1 MIRRSHL
8 DIYVWPLALICSLG
22 MVLPIW
28 FHHSVIETRAG
39 FVTRAEAQEWAKRE
53 AHSHQCVADT
63 DETEIHDASETGLD
77 LTDGHPITITLKC
90 HRKDIWW
97 KLAAVFV
104 GPWLF
109 FTLCVRLVGPAKEVE
124 D

>member
-1 MIRRSHL
+1 MIRRSPL
-8 DIYVWPLALICSLG
+8 DIYLLPLSLICSLG
-22 MVLPIW
+22 IALPIW
-28 FHHSVIETRAG
+28 FHHSVLETRVG
-39 FVTRAEAQEWAKRE
+39 FATRPLAEAWAKRE
-53 AHSHQCVADT
+53 AGAQRCVAGQSI
-63 DETEIHDASETGLD
+63 EIRDASETGLD

-109 FTLCVRLVGPAKEVE
+109 FAACVRMVGPAKEQE
-124 D
+124 Y